1 MYLCWS
7 KIRVRTKLTGL
18 LASLAFSSSLLASAS
33 FDLETNQLNIPLLII
48 GEETYKATLQET
60 ETGEFILQ
68 ELSAL
73 NSIYRSPN
81 PPSAN
86 LLESRM
92 TLPHIDVVGFS
103 QGFQASL
110 VFDADR
116 DPVVFALTELSEAPL
131 NYTTRS
137 SQYVIMPDGI
147 GIAIDIFLP
156 PDLKEGESV
165 PTLLKAT
172 PYWRAP
178 EIKEPATVEM
188 LLGDLGLVDPASK
201 EAEFWAEKGYALVVM
216 DVRGRGAS
224 GGSAPYPFNKKEI
237 ADFGEVITW
246 ISQQPWSNGK
256 VGAYGV
262 SYVGSTADW
271 MTTLHNEALVA
282 VSPRFSDYDLYEH
295 VITPGG
301 VRMTNFIE
309 AWQEEQ
315 GYLDT
320 NQFCVLYEAEN
331 AQECSLLQQL
341 LGGIKPVDNDSS
353 DVQRATALL
362 EHQDNGDINEMIQF
376 ASDKDQP
383 LVATIPESSLMHLN
397 PNQKKAAT
405 EASEIP
411 YYTWASW
418 LDAGTADG
426 ALRRFK
432 HYNNSQKIIIG
443 TWDHGAG
450 EDANPYR
457 EKGYPIEESR
467 EVQYEMLSEFFDSHM
482 QDEIATPSTHII
494 QYYTMNENMWKTT
507 EVWPPEDMTA
517 TSFYFHAEGE
527 LSKVEP
533 KGETVRTYDIDYTAT
548 TGELNRWATQAGTE
562 DVYYGDRQASDT
574 KLLTYDTAPLNKTV
588 EITGHPEIYLRL
600 SANTDDLA
608 IYAYLEDVAPD
619 GSVTYITE
627 GQLRAVHRK
636 IRDDLPLAGYGVQ
649 HSYLAEDKQAL
660 VPDEV
665 VMMAFTLQP
674 TSVRIN
680 KGHKIRI
687 AIAGHDEGNFERV
700 PAEGNPTVT
709 FYHDEA
715 QPSYLV
721 LPMQE
726 IEEVVQP

>member
-18 LASLAFSSSLLASAS
+18 FASLAFSSSLLAGAS
-33 FDLETNQLNIPLLII
+33 FDLETNQLNIPLLVI
-48 GEETYKATLQET
+48 GENTYKATLQET

-86 LLESRM
+86 LSESRM
-92 TLPHIDVVGFS
+92 TIPQINVVGFS
-103 QGFQASL
+103 QGFQANL
-110 VFDADR
+110 TFDADR
-116 DPVVFALTELSEAPL
+116 DPVAFSLTELSEAPFS
-131 NYTTRS
+131 YTTRS
-137 SQYVIMPDGI
+137 SRYVIMPDGV

-156 PDLKEGESV
+156 PNIEGKPV

-178 EIKEPATVEM
+178 EIKQPAIAEF
-188 LLGDLGLVDPASK
+188 LIGDLGLIDPASK
-201 EAEFWAEKGYALVVM
+201 EAAFWAEKGYALVVM

-224 GGSAPYPFNKKEI
+224 GDSAPYPFNKKEI
-237 ADFGEVITW
+237 ADYGEVITW
-246 ISQQPWSNGK
+246 ISQQPWSNGQ

-271 MTTLHNEALVA
+271 MTTLNNEALVA

-295 VITPGG
+295 VIVPGG
-301 VRMTNFIE
+301 IRMTNFVN

-315 GYLDT
+315 GFLDN
-320 NQFCVLYEAEN
+320 NQLCSLYEAED
-331 AQECSLLQQL
+331 ASECQMVTEVF
-341 LGGIKPVDNDSS
+341 GGIKLVDNDHSS
-353 DVQRATALL
+353 VQRDAALNTHKENGKIDELLAT
-362 EHQDNGDINEMIQF
+362 IQ
-376 ASDKDQP
+376 DKDQP
-383 LVATIPESSLMHLN
+383 LVAGYPESSLMHLD
-397 PNQKKAAT
+397 PSQGKAAT
-405 EASEIP
+405 ETSGTP
-411 YYTWASW
+411 YFSWAGW

-432 HYNNSQKIIIG
+432 HYSNSQQVVIG
-443 TWDHGAG
+443 AWDHGA
-450 EDANPYR
+450 EQDANPYR
-457 EKGYPIEESR
+457 EKEYPIEESR
-467 EVQYEMLSEFFDSHM
+467 EVQYEMLSEFFDMHM
-482 QDEIATPSTHII
+482 QDETPSPSTHVVK
-494 QYYTMNENMWKTT
+494 YYTMNENMWKTT
-507 EVWPPEDMTA
+507 EIWPPEDMTA

-527 LSKVEP
+527 LSKAEP
-533 KGETVRTYDIDYTAT
+533 KGDGIRSYNIDYTAT

-562 DVYYGDRQASDT
+562 DVYYGDRQTSDT
-574 KLLTYDTAPLNKTV
+574 KLLTYDTAPLNKFV

-636 IRDDLPLAGYGVQ
+636 VRDDLPLAGYGVQ

-709 FYHDEA
+709 FYHDEDE
-715 QPSYLV
+715 PSYLV